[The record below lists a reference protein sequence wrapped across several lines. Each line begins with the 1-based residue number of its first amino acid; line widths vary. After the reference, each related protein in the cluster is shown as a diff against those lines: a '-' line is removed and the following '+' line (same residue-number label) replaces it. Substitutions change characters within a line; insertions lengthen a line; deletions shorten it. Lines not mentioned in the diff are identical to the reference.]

1 MTQPVYITHTAS
13 FLPLDPVDNDHMET
27 VLGQTGS
34 HPSRARKVTLR
45 SNGIRSRHYVIDPA
59 TGAPR
64 HTNAQL
70 AAESVRRLARDAA
83 FDLATLSCLSA
94 GTTIAD
100 QLIPGHGLMVHGEL
114 APDRAA
120 PCEVITTAGVCCAGV
135 TALKYAWLAVR
146 SGEHPNAIASASETA
161 SLVTRATRYA
171 AETHQQADALEARPE
186 LAFEKD
192 FLRWMLSDA
201 SGAFLLQPQPAAE
214 SSEFRVQGSEFA
226 SGAAAPTLSPEL
238 RTLNS
243 SGASAPSLRI
253 DWIDTFSYANEMPV
267 CMYAGATRNA
277 DGTLKSWLLHDHDQL
292 GRESVLALKQD
303 VRLLNENIGPFSIEK
318 PLAQIIARRS
328 LRAADIDWFLPHLSS
343 EYFRQPAARTLEKMN
358 FPIPQER
365 WFTNLATRGNT
376 GAASIYVML
385 DELIRTKQ
393 LRRGQRILCFVPES
407 GRFSTAYFHLT
418 AV

>member
-64 HTNAQL
+64 FTNAQL
-70 AAESVRRLARDAA
+70 AAESVRRLARDAD
-83 FDLATLSCLSA
+83 FDLAALSCLSA

-120 PCEVITTAGVCCAGV
+120 SCEVITTAGVCCAGV

-201 SGAFLLQPQPAAE
+201 SGAFLLQPRLPPATATAGNAE
-214 SSEFRVQGSEFA
+214 FPLGENA
-226 SGAAAPTLSPEL
+226 KKNLGAPRDATA
-238 RTLNS
+238 
-243 SGASAPSLRI
+243 LRI
-253 DWIDTFSYANEMPV
+253 DWIDIISYANEMPA

-303 VRLLNENIGPFSIEK
+303 VRLLNENIGAFTIEK

-343 EYFRQPAARTLEKMN
+343 EFFRQPAARTLEKLN
-358 FPIPQER
+358 FPIPQDR

-385 DELIRTKQ
+385 DELIRGGR

-418 AV
+418 VV